1 MGEEQDATWRFINLA
16 PVTGSQAAL
25 DELFAQTLR
34 PFGVDRFD
42 CGMMPEDAQP
52 PTFVTDVGLAD
63 WKRYYFDQGYHKTDP
78 VAQTHHGFRGSY
90 TWSEVK
96 SLDAS
101 KTEQAIWGDARDGGM
116 REGLIVPIAP
126 RRPSQTTVRMTTQ
139 AERFAP
145 DALPLLQSIAVIY
158 AFATSSHCMTP
169 QDIAPPP
176 ATKPPAPSP
185 SKEVLTER
193 ELECLYWSA
202 RGKSNP
208 EIATIIKLSRHTV
221 NTHIENAKR
230 KLGVATRVQAV
241 AIAHRLGLLSIA

>member
-1 MGEEQDATWRFINLA
+1 MGAEQDATWRFINLA

-42 CGMMPEDAQP
+42 CGGMRDDAEAP
-52 PTFVTDVGLAD
+52 SFVTDVGLAD

-78 VAQTHHGFRGSY
+78 VALTHHGFRGAY
-90 TWSEVK
+90 TWSDVK
-96 SLDAS
+96 SLDPS
-101 KTEQAIWGDARDGGM
+101 KTEQAIWSEARDGGM

-126 RRPSQTTVRMTTQ
+126 RRPIQTTVRLTTEE
-139 AERFAP
+139 ERFAP
-145 DALPLLQSIAVIY
+145 EALPLLQSIAVIY
-158 AFATSSHCMTP
+158 AFATSSHCMSP
-169 QDIAPPP
+169 QDVVENTTA
-176 ATKPPAPSP
+176 KLPAPAQ

-208 EIATIIKLSRHTV
+208 EIATILKLSRHTV